1 MTSRERVMTA
11 VRHQEPDRVPID
23 FGGMGSTTIMAVAYN
38 RLKKHLGMT
47 GGETRVYDTYQ
58 QLAEV
63 EPEILDRFHVDVI
76 RLTHTLGEHPEQWK
90 DWTLADGSAG
100 KVPVD
105 FNPVPDGKGG
115 WVWLDELG
123 QPFRVMHKGAH
134 YFDII
139 RYPLQDA
146 QSISD
151 ILAYQPPRLTDEYL
165 GYLNERAKWLHDNTE
180 WAIMASFEGKFTEA
194 GQNIRGFDTF
204 LMDMAARP
212 DWAEALMDR
221 LLESHLEEL
230 PRFAK
235 AVGEYVQIVQ
245 LGDDLGTQQG
255 PLISPAMHE
264 RMVLPKRKVL
274 YGAIKEQM
282 GLPIFLH
289 SCGGIY
295 ELIPQL
301 IEAGV
306 DILNP
311 VQTTARGMDPAR
323 LKREFGD
330 KITFWG
336 GGIDTQTVLAFG
348 TPERI
353 REHVRE
359 RIRILAP
366 GGGFVFNHIH
376 NVQAN
381 VPPEN
386 VVAMFDA
393 AYEFGRYPIEGVAL
407 TP

>member
-1 MTSRERVMTA
+1 MTA

-23 FGGMGSTTIMAVAYN
+23 FGAMGSTTIMAVAYD
-38 RLKKHLGMT
+38 RLKRHLGIT
-47 GGETRVYDTYQ
+47 GGETRVYDVGQ

-63 EPEILDRFHVDVI
+63 EPEILKRFHVDVI
-76 RLTHTLGEHPEQWK
+76 RLTHTMGEHPEQWK
-90 DWTLADGSAG
+90 DWTLSDGSPA
-100 KVPVD
+100 KAPID
-105 FNPVPDGKGG
+105 FHPEPDGKGG
-115 WVWLDELG
+115 WVLRDEQG
-123 QPFRVMHKGAH
+123 RVVRAMPAGGY
-134 YFDII
+134 YFDPVHF
-139 RYPLQDA
+139 PLQDA
-146 QSISD
+146 RS
-151 ILAYQPPRLTDEYL
+151 LAEIRAYKPLRVTDEYL
-165 GYLNERAKWLHDNTE
+165 AYLNERAQWLHDNTDR
-180 WAIMASFEGKFTEA
+180 AIMASFEGKFTEA

-255 PLISPAMHE
+255 PLMSPAMHE
-264 RMVLPKRKVL
+264 RMVLPKRKIL
-274 YGAIKEQM
+274 YGAIKERM

-295 ELIPQL
+295 QLIPQL

-311 VQTTARGMDPAR
+311 VQTTAKGMDPAR

-330 KITFWG
+330 RITFWG
-336 GGIDTQTVLAFG
+336 GGVDTQTVLAFG
-348 TPERI
+348 TPEQV
-353 REHVRE
+353 REQVHE
-359 RIRILAP
+359 RIRIFGP

-393 AYEFGRYPIEGVAL
+393 AYEFGKYPIEGAQS
-407 TP
+407 